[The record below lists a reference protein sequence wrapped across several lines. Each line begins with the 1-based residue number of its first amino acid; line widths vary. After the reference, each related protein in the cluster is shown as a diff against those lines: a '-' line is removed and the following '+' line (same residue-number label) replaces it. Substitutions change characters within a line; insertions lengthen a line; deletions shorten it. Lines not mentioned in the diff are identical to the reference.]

1 MARADQPEDARC
13 PCKTKFAVMTDE
25 ALIWGCDG
33 CLEPLPLPYTVL
45 AGGKEAIK
53 AYLSTLPPRK
63 KRFGSERKRR
73 PQK

>member
-1 MARADQPEDARC
+1 MGTGRC
-13 PCKTKFAVMTDE
+13 SLSATSQESDG
-25 ALIWGCDG
+25 IWGCDG

-53 AYLSTLPPRK
+53 AYLSSLPPRK

>member
-1 MARADQPEDARC
+1 
-13 PCKTKFAVMTDE
+13 MTDE
-25 ALIWGCDG
+25 ARIWGCDG

-63 KRFGSERKRR
+63 KRFGSDRKRR